1 MPPASSV
8 PPEQRRL
15 WRLTVAGGVLTAIG
29 LVATVATVVP
39 YLVGREPLPTAAYL
53 TAMLMP
59 VGFGFLLVGLYGAA
73 RARSRRA
80 RQ

>member
-1 MPPASSV
+1 MPPPSSI

-15 WRLTVAGGVLTAIG
+15 ERLTVAGGVLTVIG

-39 YLVGREPLPTAAYL
+39 SLMGTDPLPTVAYL
-53 TAMLMP
+53 LSMLMP
-59 VGFGFLLVGLYGAA
+59 VGFGLLLVGLYGAA

-80 RQ
+80 RR